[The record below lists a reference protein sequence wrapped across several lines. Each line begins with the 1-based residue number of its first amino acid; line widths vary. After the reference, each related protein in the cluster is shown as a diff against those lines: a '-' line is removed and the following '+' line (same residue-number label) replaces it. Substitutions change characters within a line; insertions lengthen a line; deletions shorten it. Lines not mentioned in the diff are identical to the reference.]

1 MPCSLVNCRV
11 LFLSKKRPSRKGE
24 PKLPTTQPILESRS
38 LSRLVFLNSILNK
51 ISLALYRNIT
61 KKVTVMPLPLGLIL
75 APQLLKTAIGGLQ
88 TFMGKERGDKLE
100 RPVRGTS
107 TAVEE
112 GVARSRFMAQGED
125 PQVQFIRDQA
135 LTTQAGTVSQIQKAG
150 GTSSTTM
157 AAALG
162 AQKQA
167 NRTNLQAGQMG
178 QQFKLS
184 ANVQYL
190 QQLQGLAKEHQMN
203 FEWNQAQKFQEEA
216 DAARSLTEAG
226 LQNMMT
232 GVTEIAGG
240 SFAHTALKDDPSQSP
255 FWNQKQGYMGT
266 VEQYEAKQAAAMA
279 KYKAQIAPKQPG
291 AVSNPMHGKFGEGMN
306 TEGYMN
312 PWMPELSKLLA
323 MPQQPY

>member
-1 MPCSLVNCRV
+1 
-11 LFLSKKRPSRKGE
+11 
-24 PKLPTTQPILESRS
+24 
-38 LSRLVFLNSILNK
+38 
-51 ISLALYRNIT
+51 
-61 KKVTVMPLPLGLIL
+61 MPLPLGLIL
-75 APQLLKTAIGGLQ
+75 GPQILKTAIGGLQ
-88 TFMGKERGDKLE
+88 SFMGKQRGDELE

-107 TAVEE
+107 TAIQE
-112 GVARSRFMAQGED
+112 GVAKSRYMSQGED
-125 PQVQFIRDQA
+125 PQVQFMRDQA

-184 ANVQYL
+184 ANLQYL

-216 DAARSLTEAG
+216 DAAQRLKEAG

-232 GVTEIAGG
+232 GVTEMAGG
-240 SFAHTALKDDPSQSP
+240 AFAQTALKDDPSQSP

-266 VEQYEAKQAAAMA
+266 AEQYEANQKAAMT
-279 KYKAQIAPKQPG
+279 KYKAQIAPRQNP
-291 AVSNPMHGKFGEGMN
+291 AVSTPMHGKFGEGIN
-306 TEGYMN
+306 TQGYMN
-312 PWMPELSKLLA
+312 PWMPELSKLQALPLQA
-323 MPQQPY
+323 Y

>member
-1 MPCSLVNCRV
+1 
-11 LFLSKKRPSRKGE
+11 
-24 PKLPTTQPILESRS
+24 
-38 LSRLVFLNSILNK
+38 
-51 ISLALYRNIT
+51 
-61 KKVTVMPLPLGLIL
+61 MPLPLGLIL

-88 TFMGKERGDKLE
+88 SLFGKQRGDELE

-107 TAVEE
+107 SAIEE
-112 GVARSRFMAQGED
+112 GVARSRYLAQGED
-125 PQVQFIRDQA
+125 PQVQFMREQA
-135 LTTQAGTVSQIQKAG
+135 LTTQAGTVSQIEKAG

-167 NRTNLQAGQMG
+167 SRTNLQAGQMG

-184 ANVQYL
+184 ANTQYL

-216 DAARSLTEAG
+216 NAAQRLKEAG

-240 SFAHTALKDDPSQSP
+240 AFAGNALKDDPTQSP

-266 VEQYEAKQAAAMA
+266 AEQYQANQDAAMTT
-279 KYKAQIAPKQPG
+279 YKNQIAPKQPG
-291 AVSNPMHGKFGEGMN
+291 AVSNPMHGKFGEGIN
-306 TEGYMN
+306 TQGYMN
-312 PWMPELSKLLA
+312 PWMPELSKLQGI
-323 MPQQPY
+323 PQSAY